1 MGAWGSFCRKVE
13 HIDNEQLVARIQARE
28 DEAENMLQLWQQN
41 KGFIAKMA
49 MKYSGHAELEHLKQE
64 GYIALCEAVRH
75 YDSVQGVP
83 FINYAAF
90 WIKQGMRRY
99 IENCGSCVRIPSHAQ
114 AWAYK
119 YKRMTSEYRKYYGKE
134 PSDEDLQALLH
145 VSRKKLQD
153 IKESARMG
161 QIRSL
166 NESTTD
172 EGEEL
177 TLECMVASDEDLEED
192 CIKRLDYQNMKRMLW
207 EAVDDLPGSQP
218 AVIRCRFL
226 DSMTLKETGEL
237 QGITGDAAR
246 QQQSNAM
253 RELRKPSRS
262 RKFKG
267 YYEEYIQAARSRHV
281 GVQSFQR
288 TWTSE
293 VEREAIKDI

>member
-1 MGAWGSFCRKVE
+1 M
-13 HIDNEQLVARIQARE
+13 DNEQLAARIQAGE
-28 DEAENMLQLWQQN
+28 DTAENMLQLWKQN
-41 KGFIAKMA
+41 KGFIFQMA
-49 MKYSGHAELEHLKQE
+49 MRYSGRAELEDLTQE

-75 YDSVQGVP
+75 YDPGQGVP
-83 FINYAAF
+83 FITYAAF

-166 NESTTD
+166 SEPTTD

-177 TLECMVASDEDLEED
+177 TLESMVASEEDIEED
-192 CIKRLDYQNMKRMLW
+192 CIQRLDYQHMERMLW
-207 EAVDDLPGSQP
+207 EAVDSLPGRQP

-226 DSMTLKETGEL
+226 DNKTMKEIGQKYGVSGEA
-237 QGITGDAAR
+237 IR
-246 QQQSNAM
+246 HQQDKAM

-262 RKFKG
+262 QKFKG
-267 YYEEYIQAARSRHV
+267 YYEEYIQAAGSRHA

-293 VEREAIKDI
+293 VEREAIKDIEGLDRLFGRG